1 MNMQALLKQAQKM
14 QKDMAA
20 KEKELKEKVYE
31 ASMGGGVVKVA
42 MRGDFTMEMIDIEE
56 TLLEKENKEDIQ
68 DMLISALNEIL
79 QKANEEKESSMNEIT
94 GGVKMPGGF

>member
-20 KEKELKEKVYE
+20 KEKELKEKIYE
-31 ASMGGGVVKVA
+31 ASMGGGVVRVS
-42 MRGDFTMEMIDIEE
+42 MRGDFTINEIEIDEA
-56 TLLEKENKEDIQ
+56 LLEKENKEDIQ
-68 DMLISALNEIL
+68 DMLISALNDIL
-79 QKANEEKESSMNEIT
+79 QQANEDKESSMNEIT